1 MRIHADKLQA
11 HLQNRPTAPC
21 YLVAGPETLLREE
34 SIDAIRAAVRAAGV
48 EEREVLIADQQF
60 DWQALANVAMEPS
73 LFASRRLIE
82 LRLPTGK
89 PGQAGARALGD
100 WLSSNSDD
108 VLLVACDQWDLA
120 GERSAWARKLIEAG
134 IYVPVWQVKPG
145 QLPGWIRARMRVHGL
160 EPDNDAVQRLAERVD
175 GNLLAADQEIQQLA
189 LVRGA
194 GPVSGA
200 EIESQVA
207 DSARFSAF
215 RLCAALLQGHSAESL
230 RVSASLRRAATPE
243 ALVTGALARELGTL
257 NRFIEIARASSIKD
271 AFDQLKIWKSRQ
283 DMLHQAAR
291 RLGQRRAQRLLARL
305 ARLDRLAKGRAAGD
319 FWTELDQLVIAAC
332 RRPRS

>member
-1 MRIHADKLQA
+1 MRIHADKLER
-11 HLQNRPTAPC
+11 HLASRPLAPC

-34 SIDAIRAAVRAAGV
+34 SIDAIRAAARSAGI
-48 EEREVLIADQQF
+48 EEREVLVADQRF
-60 DWQALANVAMEPS
+60 DWQALANAGMEPS

-100 WLSSNSDD
+100 WLQAGSDD

-120 GERSAWARKLIEAG
+120 GERSAWAKKLIEAG
-134 IYVPVWQVKPG
+134 VYVPVWQVKPA
-145 QLPGWIRARMRVHGL
+145 QLPGWIAARMRARQL
-160 EPDNDAVQRLAERVD
+160 EPDDDAVQLLAERVD
-175 GNLLAADQEIQQLA
+175 GNLLAADQEIEQLA
-189 LVRGA
+189 LVHGA
-194 GPVSGA
+194 GPVSGV

-215 RLCAALLQGHSAESL
+215 RLSSALLEGRSAEAL
-230 RVSASLRRAATPE
+230 RVAVSLRRAATPE

-257 NRFIEIARASSIKD
+257 NRFIEIARASSMAA

-283 DMLHQAAR
+283 DTLRQAAR

-305 ARLDRLAKGRAAGD
+305 ARLDRLAKGREAGD
-319 FWTELDQLVIAAC
+319 FWTGLDDLVIAAC
-332 RRPRS
+332 RPRS

>member
-1 MRIHADKLQA
+1 MRIQADKLES
-11 HLQNRPTAPC
+11 HLQRRPLAPC

-34 SIDAIRAAVRAAGV
+34 SIDAIRGAARAAGI
-48 EEREVLIADQQF
+48 EEREVLVADQQF
-60 DWQALANVAMEPS
+60 DWQALANAGMEPS

-89 PGQAGARALGD
+89 PGQAGARALGE
-100 WLSSNSDD
+100 WLGSDNED

-120 GERSAWARKLIEAG
+120 SERSAWAKKLIEAG
-134 IYVPVWQVKPG
+134 VYVPVWQVKPG
-145 QLPGWIRARMRVHGL
+145 QLPGWIRTRMRAHRL
-160 EPDNDAVQRLAERVD
+160 EPDDDAVQRLAERVD

-194 GPVSGA
+194 GPVTGA
-200 EIESQVA
+200 EIESQVV

-230 RVSASLRRAATPE
+230 RVTASLRRAATPE
-243 ALVTGALARELGTL
+243 ALVIGALTREFATL
-257 NRFIEIARASSIKD
+257 NRFIEIARASSMKV

-283 DMLHQAAR
+283 DTLRQAAR
-291 RLGQRRAQRLLARL
+291 RLGQRRTQRLVARL

-319 FWTELDQLVIAAC
+319 FWVELDELVIAAC
-332 RRPRS
+332 DRA